1 MMATIETYAREFQT
15 AMKRIAATQRARSLA
30 KAAAY
35 FFGGFALSAASLSQR
50 CQPFAMG
57 FLCALTGWKAAI
69 TAMGAGIGY
78 LLLWGTAGY
87 QGIAWVTLALPV
99 ALLLGRGQVIHQ
111 SVLLMSA
118 ISALIVSAT
127 GLFFQ
132 VLGAEQTPVAVY
144 LVRIVAGAV
153 SARLFYLSYHR
164 RDAAA
169 DWLASGI
176 GVLALA
182 QLAPVPGLSLG
193 YVAAGLLAA
202 SRSLPAAA
210 LAGLALDLS
219 QVSSTPMTGILC
231 LAWLCRLIP
240 YGRKWIPCAA
250 PAAMY
255 LLVRNLGGFSDV
267 LPAVG
272 LAIGG
277 GAAAFLPSQPAVRRG
292 ETGAAQVRLEQ
303 MAGVLAQTQKLL
315 LQVPELPVDEGAVLG
330 KARSRACGGCP
341 CRKTCPERTA
351 ALPERLLYIPLTDTS
366 SLPMACKKPGRLILE
381 LRRGQEQL
389 RAMKADRERQGEY
402 RAAVV
407 QQYQFLSLFLQQLSD
422 QLPRRGERQP
432 ERFRVEAAVRSR
444 AREADNG
451 DRCIRFSGIN
461 CRYYILLCDGMG
473 TGSGAAQQGS
483 SAASLLQQML
493 SAGFPA
499 EHALRSLNSLLA
511 LCGRAAAVTVDLA
524 EVRLDTG
531 RVTVYKWGAAPSL
544 LLLDGSEE
552 IIGTAGPPPGL
563 SVANGRE
570 SVERLSLCRGQV
582 LVLLSDGVDMA
593 AVRRGIP
600 LHTQLPPE
608 ELAAIILERG
618 TAQTQDDATVA
629 AIRLAPVCL

>member
-1 MMATIETYAREFQT
+1 MYFPFLELQKWRKRSAEIRRRNCAVLPKISEEVKSLAVSSCRFHQSFPFSVSETIIHPADFRCKNVSRPHASDRKIFPAVIGCFYQSGKAVVQMMATIETYAREFQT

-30 KAAAY
+30 KAATY

-78 LLLWGTAGY
+78 LLLWGAAGY

-153 SARLFYLSYHR
+153 SARLFYLAYHR

-422 QLPRRGERQP
+422 QLPRRGFDFSRN
-432 ERFRVEAAVRSR
+432 FTGGASGSRS
-444 AREADNG
+444 
-451 DRCIRFSGIN
+451 
-461 CRYYILLCDGMG
+461 
-473 TGSGAAQQGS
+473 GSGWKQRCGHGRGKRTTATG
-483 SAASLLQQML
+483 AS
-493 SAGFPA
+493 GFPA
-499 EHALRSLNSLLA
+499 STAGITFCCATAWARDRGRPS
-511 LCGRAAAVTVDLA
+511 RAAAPHHCCSRCSAPAFRQSTPCAASTACLPCA
-524 EVRLDTG
+524 AG
-531 RVTVYKWGAAPSL
+531 RRP
-544 LLLDGSEE
+544 
-552 IIGTAGPPPGL
+552 
-563 SVANGRE
+563 
-570 SVERLSLCRGQV
+570 
-582 LVLLSDGVDMA
+582 
-593 AVRRGIP
+593 
-600 LHTQLPPE
+600 
-608 ELAAIILERG
+608 
-618 TAQTQDDATVA
+618 
-629 AIRLAPVCL
+629 